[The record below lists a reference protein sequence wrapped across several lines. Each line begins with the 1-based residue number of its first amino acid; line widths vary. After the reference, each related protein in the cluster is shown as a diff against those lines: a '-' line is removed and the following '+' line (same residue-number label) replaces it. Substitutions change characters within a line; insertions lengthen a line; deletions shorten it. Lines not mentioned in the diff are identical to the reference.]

1 MHEPSSKLS
10 EEDLG
15 NEGTEVCEAEPFET
29 EPRKA
34 KKTPKG
40 RCSCSRSSH
49 HSRCP
54 NIESFAT
61 YFPRVLKQV
70 HMGLSL
76 SQEAVNL
83 MNSFVM
89 DMFEHIAEEAG
100 HLARN
105 NKRHTITPE
114 RSRPLCT
121 CCCLGRWASMPCQR
135 PPTWSSNI
143 PPADRLTPD
152 HRNFANQ
159 RLFSEP
165 LTRQEKTCSTEQSH
179 ALWVLALCPTVHG

>member
-1 MHEPSSKLS
+1 MDEPSSKLS

-15 NEGTEVCEAEPFET
+15 NEGTELCEAEPFET

-40 RCSCSRSSH
+40 RCGCSRSGH

-54 NIESFAT
+54 SENIESFAT

-83 MNSFVM
+83 MNSFMM
-89 DMFEHIAEEAG
+89 DMFEHIAKEAG
-100 HLARN
+100 HLAH
-105 NKRHTITPE
+105 NKSRTITPE

-121 CCCLGRWASMPCQR
+121 CCCLGR
-135 PPTWSSNI
+135 
-143 PPADRLTPD
+143 
-152 HRNFANQ
+152 
-159 RLFSEP
+159 
-165 LTRQEKTCSTEQSH
+165 
-179 ALWVLALCPTVHG
+179 

>member
-105 NKRHTITPE
+105 NKRRTITHEDIEAAVRLLLPGD
-114 RSRPLCT
+114 LCKYAINAATKSLIGYHT
-121 CCCLGRWASMPCQR
+121 CR
-135 PPTWSSNI
+135 
-143 PPADRLTPD
+143 
-152 HRNFANQ
+152 
-159 RLFSEP
+159 
-165 LTRQEKTCSTEQSH
+165 
-179 ALWVLALCPTVHG
+179 